1 MHVFRSMIIDAPIEK
16 TWAAVRAFDG
26 VAAWNPGVE
35 EATLEDGV
43 ATQVGV
49 VRSLKVVDGTI
60 FRETLLA
67 HSDVETFY
75 TYDILE
81 SPLPVTGYVS
91 AHRFIPITHGNQTLS
106 IWESRFECA
115 PEDATEMEQV
125 IGDTIYIGGMTGL
138 RMFLKETE
146 NG

>member
-35 EATLEDGV
+35 GATLENGA

-49 VRSLKVVDGTI
+49 VRSLKIADGTI
-60 FRETLLA
+60 FRETLLT

-91 AHRFIPITHGNQTLS
+91 THRFIPITHGQQTLS
-106 IWESRFECA
+106 IWESWFECA
-115 PEDATEMEQV
+115 PDNAAEMEQV
-125 IGDTIYIGGMTGL
+125 VGDTIYIGGMAGL
-138 RMFLKETE
+138 NRFMKETE